1 MDNTLQHKKICF
13 YGAGSMAEAIIKGL
27 IDKKQASAEQLYVIN
42 RQNQARLIELHQR
55 YGIHV
60 DAQKKHLYL
69 QEANV
74 IILAMKPTDAIEAL
88 HTLRPSLN
96 DQQLIISVIAGLS
109 IATMSEI
116 INLTLPIV
124 RAMPNTSSSIGL
136 GATGISFSDHT
147 RPEHEALALA
157 IFQSIGLASIVDEQQ
172 INIVTGLSGS
182 GPAYIY
188 YIIEAMILA
197 GVEGG
202 LSEEQAKQL
211 TLQTVLGAANM
222 LQITEEQ
229 PAHLRQKVTSPGG
242 TTQAAI
248 EVLDQHDFA
257 AIIKQA
263 IHRAAERAE
272 QLGASISA
280 ISDP

>member
-69 QEANV
+69 QEADV

-257 AIIKQA
+257 DIIKQA